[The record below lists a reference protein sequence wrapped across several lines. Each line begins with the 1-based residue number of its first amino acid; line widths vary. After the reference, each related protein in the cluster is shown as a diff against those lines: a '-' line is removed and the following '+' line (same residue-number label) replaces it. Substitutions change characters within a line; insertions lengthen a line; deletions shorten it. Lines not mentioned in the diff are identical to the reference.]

1 MTIGAFWD
9 SHYYPD
15 ALHSKKSAESKEKLF
30 RNKIRL
36 WIGNIPLRDLRKLH
50 VDKVANS
57 ILQPGLPPRT
67 AQYAVAVISLLWN
80 AAFSMDLVTGEN
92 PVRKVRKPKV
102 DNRRLRF
109 LSPEEATALLEL
121 TAKVSHDLHD
131 ECILALYI
139 GLRAG
144 EIHGLT

>member
-57 ILQPGLPPRT
+57 ILQAGLAPRT

-109 LSPEEATALLEL
+109 LSPEEATALLL
-121 TAKVSHDLHD
+121 AKFM
-131 ECILALYI
+131 
-139 GLRAG
+139 G
-144 EIHGLT
+144 